1 MSTNTES
8 MKASKLGSVRSY
20 LQIAWIF
27 SILGIV
33 VYALAFVWELWTYL
47 TWSSIFGGYFGGYFA
62 GGALI
67 TGIVFIVLAVLAVL
81 VYMRVS
87 KMYKAAKSGDIAT
100 LKALSNVMWGI
111 IGLFV
116 LGLTGIMLL
125 IANGPIQEL

>member
-20 LQIAWIF
+20 MQIAWIF

-47 TWSSIFGGYFGGYFA
+47 TWSSFFGPYFGGYFA
-62 GGALI
+62 GGALAS
-67 TGIVFIVLAVLAVL
+67 GIVFIVLAVLAVL

>member
-8 MKASKLGSVRSY
+8 MKASKLPTVKSY
-20 LQIAWIF
+20 IQIAWIF

-33 VYALAFVWELWTYL
+33 AYVLGFIWELWTYL

-67 TGIVFIVLAVLAVL
+67 SGIVFIVLAVLAVL

-87 KMYKAAKSGDIAT
+87 KMNKAAKSGDIAT